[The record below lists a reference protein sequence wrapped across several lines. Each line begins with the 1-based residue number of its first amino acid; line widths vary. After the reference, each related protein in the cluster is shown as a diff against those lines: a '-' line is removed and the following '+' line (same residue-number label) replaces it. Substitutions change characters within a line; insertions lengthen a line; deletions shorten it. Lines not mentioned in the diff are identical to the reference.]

1 MKNSSRL
8 VVGIVA
14 GVIVV
19 AAVAVAALLW
29 WNAVQRERTVTNTIN
44 SYDECVT
51 AGYPVMESY
60 PEQCAAGGKTFT
72 RDISGDTKPNEYTSE
87 KGVKILINTPT
98 KNQSVSVPFT
108 VSGQVPGNWSFEA
121 SFPVELLDKNG
132 NSLTTI
138 PAQLTGDWMTT
149 DLVPFTITFDATD
162 LDYVGKA
169 TLVLHKDNPSG
180 LSENDD
186 NVTLDITLQ

>member
-1 MKNSSRL
+1 MKTSSRL
-8 VVGIVA
+8 VIGIVL

-19 AAVAVAALLW
+19 GGVAAALW
-29 WNAVQRERTVTNTIN
+29 WNFAQRNSTSTIN
-44 SYDECVT
+44 SYEECVA
-51 AGYPVMESY
+51 AGNPIMESY
-60 PEQCAAGGKTFT
+60 PEQCAANGKTFV
-72 RDISGDTKPNEYTSE
+72 RDISGDVKANEYTSE
-87 KGVKILINTPT
+87 KGVKILIDMPT
-98 KNQSVSVPFT
+98 KNQSVSVPFD

-132 NSLTTI
+132 NSLTSI
-138 PAQLTGDWMTT
+138 PAHLTGDWMTT
-149 DLVPFTITFDATD
+149 DLVPFTVTFDTTD

-186 NVTLDITLQ
+186 SVTLDITLQ